1 MPKKP
6 QSESTYL
13 CPLFK
18 QKQEDVCHTC
28 GFYTY
33 LRGTNPNDGKEIDHW
48 ACAIE
53 FLPVLLIEN
62 SQQSRQ
68 TGAAV
73 ESFRNEMVRA
83 NELHLHTMVKLAEED
98 RKIEMKDVNNA
109 IHYYKS

>member
-1 MPKKP
+1 MAKKP
-6 QSESTYL
+6 PSESQYL

-33 LRGTNPNDGKEIDHW
+33 VRGTNPNDGKEVDHW

-83 NELHLHTMVKLAEED
+83 NNHHVETMVKLAEEQKRSEMRVINHALD
-98 RKIEMKDVNNA
+98 HRK
-109 IHYYKS
+109 S

>member
-1 MPKKP
+1 MARKP
-6 QSESTYL
+6 PSESTYL

-18 QKQEDVCHTC
+18 EKQEDVCHKC
-28 GFYTY
+28 GFYTHV
-33 LRGTNPNDGKEIDHW
+33 RGNHPQTGQELDHW

-53 FLPVLLIEN
+53 WLPTLLIEN

-83 NELHLHTMVKLAEED
+83 NHATLQTLVALAPSVEEPKRVIAHAPHD
-98 RKIEMKDVNNA
+98 
-109 IHYYKS
+109 H

>member
-1 MPKKP
+1 MARKP

-18 QKQEDVCHTC
+18 EKQEDVCHKC
-28 GFYTY
+28 GFYTHV
-33 LRGTNPNDGKEIDHW
+33 RGNHPQTGQELDHW

-53 FLPVLLIEN
+53 WLPMLLIEN

-73 ESFRNEMVRA
+73 ESFRNEMAKA
-83 NELHLHTMVKLAEED
+83 NYAALQTLVALAPSAEEPKRVIAHAPHD
-98 RKIEMKDVNNA
+98 
-109 IHYYKS
+109 H

>member
-1 MPKKP
+1 MARKP

-18 QKQEDVCHTC
+18 EKQEDVCHKC
-28 GFYTY
+28 GFYTHV
-33 LRGTNPNDGKEIDHW
+33 RGKHPQTNEEIDHW

-53 FLPVLLIEN
+53 WLPTLLIEN

-83 NELHLHTMVKLAEED
+83 NNVTADILLSAVHAP
-98 RKIEMKDVNNA
+98 EMKRV
-109 IHYYKS
+109 S

>member
-1 MPKKP
+1 MARKP

-28 GFYTY
+28 GFYTHV
-33 LRGTNPNDGKEIDHW
+33 RGRHPQTGEEIDHW

-53 FLPVLLIEN
+53 WLPTLLIE
-62 SQQSRQ
+62 SAKESRQ

-73 ESFRNEMVRA
+73 ESFRNEMVKA
-83 NELHLHTMVKLAEED
+83 NDVTAQLLFSAVAPND
-98 RKIEMKDVNNA
+98 MKR
-109 IHYYKS
+109 IG

>member
-1 MPKKP
+1 MARKP

-18 QKQEDVCHTC
+18 EKQEDVCHKC
-28 GFYTY
+28 GFYTHV
-33 LRGTNPNDGKEIDHW
+33 RGKHPQTNEELDHW

-53 FLPVLLIEN
+53 WLPTLLIEN

-73 ESFRNEMVRA
+73 ESFRNEMVKS
-83 NELHLHTMVKLAEED
+83 N
-98 RKIEMKDVNNA
+98 DVTA
-109 IHYYKS
+109 QLLFSAVTSPEIKRIG

>member
-1 MPKKP
+1 MAKKP
-6 QSESTYL
+6 PSESQYL

-18 QKQEDVCHTC
+18 EKQEDVCHKC
-28 GFYTY
+28 GFYTHV
-33 LRGTNPNDGKEIDHW
+33 RGTNPNDGKEIDHW

-83 NELHLHTMVKLAEED
+83 NEASIHTMVAIANAQTEAKMRIVHDASDD
-98 RKIEMKDVNNA
+98 R
-109 IHYYKS
+109 

>member
-1 MPKKP
+1 MAKKP
-6 QSESTYL
+6 QSESRYL

-18 QKQEDVCHTC
+18 KAQEEVCHTC

-33 LRGTNPNDGKEIDHW
+33 VRGTNPNDGKEIDHW

-73 ESFRNEMVRA
+73 ETFRNEMVKA
-83 NELHLHTMVKLAEED
+83 NEMNFHAMTSVADSISTAKQTMRLVSD
-98 RKIEMKDVNNA
+98 A
-109 IHYYKS
+109 IDNH